1 MAEPNARRTRFP
13 DRTFWEL
20 LVFSIT
26 PVILFATLS
35 VVAVQ
40 RDVVAFDLEHFML
53 PAARIIADGG
63 SPYPGY
69 GYPPLV
75 AFVLVPLTFIPGAGI
90 VASIILIACIPA
102 SLWFLGVRDWRCYG
116 VVFLWP
122 PVLAAI
128 QTANVT
134 IPLLLGSAIC
144 WHYRDRWKL
153 ASVAGGLTIAAKL
166 LTAPL
171 LVWLAATR
179 RFASAIGICV
189 VAALASLPL
198 WAVLGFSD
206 AVDYPSTIGNIS
218 RITSQESYTLKVLLQ
233 DVGFSAGVAQVGWAA
248 LALAVLGGCAALGW
262 RGDDRRSFALAVAA
276 MIVAIPVV
284 WLHSF
289 ALLVAAVA
297 VMRPRLS
304 AAWLIPILFVIGPG
318 TGNGEPWVTA
328 GVLAIM
334 AVTLAVAL
342 TPQRGRSS
350 GAMPAQPDHFEPSLR

>member
-1 MAEPNARRTRFP
+1 MTATRTPEFARFARRFRDGLFFIALP
-13 DRTFWEL
+13 VVMVPWF
-20 LVFSIT
+20 LVDT
-26 PVILFATLS
+26 Y
-35 VVAVQ
+35 Q
-40 RDVVAFDLEHFML
+40 RDILAFDLEHFML

-75 AFVLVPLTFIPGAGI
+75 AFVLVPLTFVPGPGVI
-90 VASIILIACIPA
+90 ASIVLIACIPA

-116 VVFLWP
+116 VVFLWA

-134 IPLLLGSAIC
+134 IPLLLGTAVC
-144 WHYRDRWKL
+144 WRYRDRWKI

-171 LVWLAATR
+171 FVWLAATR

-189 VAALASLPL
+189 VAAAVSLPL
-198 WAVLGFSD
+198 WAVLGISD
-206 AVDYPSTIGNIS
+206 AVDYPSTIGGIAK
-218 RITSQESYTLKVLLQ
+218 ITSQESFTLKIVLQ
-233 DVGFSAGVAQVGWAA
+233 DAGFSSGSARVGWAA
-248 LALAVLGGCAALGW
+248 LALAVVAGCAVLGW
-262 RGDDRRSFALAVAA
+262 RGDDRRSFVLAVTA

-289 ALLVAAVA
+289 ALLIAAVA

-304 AAWLIPILFVIGPG
+304 VAWFVPILFLIGPG
-318 TGNGEPWVTA
+318 TGNGAPWQTA
-328 GVLAIM
+328 GVLG
-334 AVTLAVAL
+334 VLA
-342 TPQRGRSS
+342 
-350 GAMPAQPDHFEPSLR
+350 